1 MQGFL
6 QKCGGCVTGV
16 LHGFD
21 RLRFRGTFR
30 LLANVQ
36 GMSRFLSHMNVLL
49 KDAGQWMRRH
59 SDQMEKASL
68 KQADKLG
75 RPVQYINDPS
85 LRKEQ
90 VAMEIARRDGIES
103 GLVCV
108 LTAVEIC
115 NSYDIQRNH
124 DKKIL
129 ELVPR
134 RRKCLHLYHYF
145 QHPQLGLMHL
155 RLQTWFPFTIWSCIN
170 GRHWLCRQL
179 DEAGIGYR
187 RRENCLLEVA
197 DLHKAQQLADAQVSH
212 DFAALLNPLA
222 DLVHPL
228 RSTLFDNYPMDYYW
242 SCQDSEFASDIMFKS
257 EVELSRLYRDLI
269 RHGMQNLSCN
279 AVMRF
284 LGRKA
289 LAGDI
294 YRGNF
299 KGEVVTDLK
308 ARPEGIRLKHYVNGN
323 SIKMYNK
330 QGSVLRIETTIVQPR
345 DFKVYRGTEEKPLK
359 RKWQKMR
366 KGVADLPRR
375 AEVSKKANERYAS
388 MLEAAHCV
396 KPLKEVAEPLCRRLS
411 SPKHP
416 ARALNPMS
424 REDALLLETVNR
436 GEFAV
441 NGFRNRDVRVH
452 LHPVG
457 TTDPREQKRR
467 SAATTRKIRLL
478 RAHGLIKKVPKT
490 HRYVPSD
497 RGREAITAL
506 LAARAADVPSLL
518 KAA

>member
-6 QKCGGCVTGV
+6 QKCAACVTGV

-21 RLRFRGTFR
+21 RLRFRGTLRRIASAGGMGSF
-30 LLANVQ
+30 LAC
-36 GMSRFLSHMNVLL
+36 MHVLL
-49 KDAGQWMRRH
+49 KDAGQWMKQR
-59 SDQMEKASL
+59 SDEMEKASL

-85 LRKEQ
+85 LRKED
-90 VAMEIARRDGIES
+90 VAMEIARRDGIEE

-108 LTAVEIC
+108 LTAVEVC
-115 NSYDIQRNH
+115 NSFDIHRNH
-124 DKKIL
+124 AKKIL

-155 RLQTWFPFTIWSCIN
+155 RLQTWFPFNVWSCIN

-179 DEAGIGYR
+179 DQAGIGYR

-197 DLHKAQQLADAQVSH
+197 DLEQAQRLADTQVSC
-212 DFAALLNPLA
+212 DFAALLDPLA

-228 RSTLFDNYPMDYYW
+228 RRTLFENYPMDYYW

-257 EVELSRLYRDLI
+257 EAELSRLYRDLI
-269 RHGMQNLSCN
+269 RHGTQNLNCN

-289 LAGDI
+289 SAGEV

-299 KGEVVTDLK
+299 KGQVVTDLK
-308 ARPEGIRLKHYVNGN
+308 ARPEGIRLKHNVNGN

-345 DFKVYRGTEEKPLK
+345 DFKVFRGTEAQPLK

-375 AEVSKKANERYAS
+375 AEVSKRANERYAS
-388 MLEAAHCV
+388 MLEAAHCT
-396 KPLKEVAEPLCRRLS
+396 KPLKDVAEPLCQRIAG
-411 SPKHP
+411 PKHP
-416 ARALNPMS
+416 ARALNPLS
-424 REDALLLETVNR
+424 PQDALLLETVNR
-436 GEFAV
+436 GEFAI
-441 NGFRNRDVRVH
+441 NGFRNRDVRRH
-452 LHPVG
+452 LYPVG
-457 TTDPREQKRR
+457 TTDPKEQKRR
-467 SAATTRKIRLL
+467 AAATTRQLRLL
-478 RAHGLIKKVPKT
+478 RAHGLINKVPKT
-490 HRYVPSD
+490 HRYVLSD
-497 RGREAITAL
+497 CGRQAITAL
-506 LAARAADVPSLL
+506 LAARAADVPRLL
-518 KAA
+518 QAA